1 MKQRQKLK
9 NQRGFTIIELLV
21 VLAIMG
27 LFLGAVLVNY
37 ARTRGPRSLRI
48 AQNEMVTNIRKV
60 QSYVLS
66 SRNTSEGPVKYY
78 VLKFDEENPTQ
89 YVLQAVQQDYSN
101 FSDSVETFNLP
112 NGITI
117 TAIDTQQ
124 PYGSSTVDSRCAQIA
139 FSLPFN
145 KMFLD
150 TTCDISGASNSV
162 IRDQGALDN
171 LDNSLVT
178 ITMLDSQSN
187 TTRSVIING
196 VSGVVSIP

>member
-1 MKQRQKLK
+1 MKQTQKPK

-37 ARTRGPRSLRI
+37 ARTRGPRNLRI

-89 YVLQAVQQDYSN
+89 YILQAVQQDYDN
-101 FSDSVETFNLP
+101 FSDSVETFSLP
-112 NGITI
+112 TGITI
-117 TAIDTQQ
+117 TAVDTQQ
-124 PYGSSTVDSRCAQIA
+124 PLGSSTVDSRCAQIA

-150 TTCDISGASNSV
+150 TTCSISGASNSV

-196 VSGVVSIP
+196 VSGIVSVP

>member
-1 MKQRQKLK
+1 MKEKQKHK
-9 NQRGFTIIELLV
+9 KQSGFTIIELIV
-21 VLAIMG
+21 VIAIMG
-27 LFLGAVLVNY
+27 LFLSAVLVNY

-48 AQNEMVTNIRKV
+48 AQNELATNIRKV

-66 SRNTSEGPVKYY
+66 SRDTSEGPVKYY
-78 VLKFDEENPTQ
+78 VLKFDENNPSQ
-89 YVLQAVQQDYSN
+89 YVLQAVQQDYDN
-101 FSDSVETFNLP
+101 FSDAVETFNLP
-112 NGITI
+112 TGITI

-124 PYGSSTVDSRCAQIA
+124 PYGSSTVDSRCAQVA

-150 TTCDISGASNSV
+150 TTCDISGESNSV
-162 IRDQGALDN
+162 IRDQGAMDN

-178 ITMLDSQSN
+178 ITMSDPQSN

-196 VSGVVSIP
+196 VSGLVTIP

>member
-1 MKQRQKLK
+1 M
-9 NQRGFTIIELLV
+9 
-21 VLAIMG
+21 
-27 LFLGAVLVNY
+27 
-37 ARTRGPRSLRI
+37 
-48 AQNEMVTNIRKV
+48 
-60 QSYVLS
+60 
-66 SRNTSEGPVKYY
+66 
-78 VLKFDEENPTQ
+78 
-89 YVLQAVQQDYSN
+89 QQDYAN
-101 FSDSVETFNLP
+101 FSNAVETFNLP
-112 NGITI
+112 TGITI
-117 TAIDTQQ
+117 SAIDTQQ

-171 LDNSLVT
+171 LDNSLAT

>member
-1 MKQRQKLK
+1 MKQTQKLK
-9 NQRGFTIIELLV
+9 NQKGFTIIELLV

-37 ARTRGPRSLRI
+37 ARTRGPRNLRI

-89 YVLQAVQQDYSN
+89 YILQAVQQDYAN
-101 FSDSVETFNLP
+101 FSNAVETFNLP
-112 NGITI
+112 TGITI
-117 TAIDTQQ
+117 SAIDTQQ

-171 LDNSLVT
+171 LDNSLAT